1 MARITFWFN
10 DTDKYASVIADEFH
24 EDEGFLKAYRHNE
37 LIAMFDVKIVKGAY
51 LIDGKENE

>member
-10 DTDKYASVIADEFH
+10 DSDKYASVVADEFH

-37 LIAMFDVKIVKGAY
+37 LIAIFDLKIIKGAY
-51 LIDGKENE
+51 LIDERE